1 MFFEKL
7 NNLALQCPLVIAVT
21 TDPASGKMT
30 LVITPKADKDAPEAA
45 LRQPL
50 TLTATPAEFDAEFF
64 DVLEKYSNARQSLQE
79 QVDATTEVLNAAKSA
94 QVGKAAKA
102 TAKPG
107 KATVVKPAT
116 ASTDEDPGDDG
127 DANGG
132 TNATNEGSAASAPEG
147 AKQERVSLFG

>member
-21 TDPASGKMT
+21 TNPASGKMT
-30 LVITPKADKDAPEAA
+30 LLITPKVDKDASEAA

-50 TLTATPAEFDAEFF
+50 TLTAPPAEFDAEFF

-94 QVGKAAKA
+94 QVDKATKA

-107 KATVVKPAT
+107 KAT
-116 ASTDEDPGDDG
+116 ASTDEDPDDDG

-132 TNATNEGSAASAPEG
+132 TNATNEAPAASGAPEA
-147 AKQERVSLFG
+147 AKQESVSLFA

>member
-7 NNLALQCPLVIAVT
+7 NQLALQCPLILTVT
-21 TDPASGKMT
+21 ADPASGRMT
-30 LVITPKADKDAPEAA
+30 MVITPKLDKEAPEVA

-64 DVLEKYSNARQSLQE
+64 AALDKYSGARLSLQE

-102 TAKPG
+102 TARPGKVAPTSAAKAVPADGDSDSEEVAGNEGEPSPDSVNKPG
-107 KATVVKPAT
+107 NMAGEVA
-116 ASTDEDPGDDG
+116 
-127 DANGG
+127 
-132 TNATNEGSAASAPEG
+132 
-147 AKQERVSLFG
+147 LFEA